1 MTNCDAEKAGD
12 LLFPT
17 INSTRC
23 GEKPLPVLN
32 I

>member
-12 LLFPT
+12 LLLRT
-17 INSTRC
+17 INYTRC

>member
-1 MTNCDAEKAGD
+1 MTNFDVEKTGD
-12 LLFPT
+12 LLLPT
-17 INSTRC
+17 INYTRC